1 MNVLAFN
8 GRYFTAAIG
17 LLLVEI
23 AIAVFVRDNFI
34 RPFVG
39 DVLVVILIYCA
50 IAAFWRIN
58 QKTVA
63 IGIFIFACIVEVLQ
77 YFNFVQILNLQNNQ
91 VASIALGTSFDWRD
105 ILAYAI
111 GTIVNLLI
119 QEKRK

>member
-1 MNVLAFN
+1 MKVLAFN

-23 AIAVFVRDNFI
+23 AIAVFVRDDFI
-34 RPFVG
+34 RPFFG
-39 DVLVVILIYCA
+39 DVLVVILIYCV
-50 IAAFWRIN
+50 IAAFWRI
-58 QKTVA
+58 KKKPVA
-63 IGIFIFACIVEVLQ
+63 IGICIFAYIVEILQ

-91 VASIALGTSFDWRD
+91 VASIVLGTSFDWRD

-119 QEKRK
+119 PEKRK

>member
-1 MNVLAFN
+1 MKVLAFN

-23 AIAVFVRDNFI
+23 AIAVFIRDNFI
-34 RPFVG
+34 RPFFG

-50 IAAFWRIN
+50 IAAFWRI
-58 QKTVA
+58 KKKPVA

-91 VASIALGTSFDWRD
+91 VASIVLGTSFDWRD

-119 QEKRK
+119 PEKRK